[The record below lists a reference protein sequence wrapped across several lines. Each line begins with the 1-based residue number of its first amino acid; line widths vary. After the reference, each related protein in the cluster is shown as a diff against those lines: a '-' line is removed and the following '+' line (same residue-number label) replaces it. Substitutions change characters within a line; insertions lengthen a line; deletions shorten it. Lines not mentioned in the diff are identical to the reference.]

1 MRIARM
7 LGWKVLLEESGIG
20 NKFACGIRNPGLWNP
35 ESSSMNPESHQQLES
50 EIQVLIFKKM
60 RNPVLESGNPQ
71 RGIQNPRPSLTWG
84 DSKI

>member
-35 ESSSMNPESHQQLES
+35 ESSSMNSESHQQLES
-50 EIQVLIFKKM
+50 EIQVPIFLKNEESSTGIWKSTAW
-60 RNPVLESGNPQ
+60 NPESKTVPYMG
-71 RGIQNPRPSLTWG
+71 
-84 DSKI
+84 

>member
-71 RGIQNPRPSLTWG
+71 RGIQNPRPS
-84 DSKI
+84 

>member
-7 LGWKVLLEESGIG
+7 LGWKVLLEESGIR

-50 EIQVLIFKKM
+50 EIQVLIFKKT
-60 RNPVLESGNPQ
+60 RNPVLESRNPQ
-71 RGIQNPRPSLTWG
+71 RGIQNPRPS
-84 DSKI
+84 